1 MAVLTVNEISRA
13 GVSGALTAA
22 AGGGDSFANDGR
34 TYLDI
39 NNGSGGSITVT
50 FVTQQTIDGLAVAD
64 LAVAVGAGVRT
75 KVGPFPPSIYNDANG
90 RVQVTYSGV
99 TSLTVNPFRVP

>member
-34 TYLDI
+34 TYLDV

>member
-1 MAVLTVNEISRA
+1 MAILTVAEIARA
-13 GVSGALTAA
+13 GVANTLTAA

-34 TYLDI
+34 TYFEIL
-39 NNGSGGSITVT
+39 NGGGGAITVT
-50 FVTQQTIDGLAVAD
+50 FVTQQTVDGLAVAD
-64 LAVAVGAGVRT
+64 LAVSVAAGART

-99 TSLTVNPFRVP
+99 TTVTVNPFRLA

>member
-1 MAVLTVNEISRA
+1 MAVLSVLEVSRA

-34 TYLDI
+34 TYLDV

-64 LAVAVGAGVRT
+64 LAVAVGAGARS